1 MKIINNDFYTNNWQD
16 FVHSWVM
23 RRVEHLVQRYDL
35 PLDVDTIESFRID
48 TTEYGTHDFV
58 FTYTKDGVEHT
69 LTITPKNDDVE
80 ISISDNSTWVVNG
93 EDTGKNTAG
102 QMGPTGKQGLKGAA
116 GDKGS
121 IGKKGITG
129 LQGPQGNRGV
139 TGDKGE
145 KGLIGKK
152 GETGLQGEQGLQGPQ
167 GDRGKTGVHGEQGKQ
182 GLQGV
187 KGETGDQGPRGVA
200 GTVTGEKGP
209 IGPTGAKGETG
220 DQGPTGSQGPQGIIG
235 ETGNKGPIGETG
247 DQGPM
252 GDQGPIGP
260 QGPIGDKGPQGDSAD
275 VAITLNDNGN
285 FYVNGEDTGKPW
297 EGLPGKVNDITF
309 DKYWKNCVKTYDAF
323 MNTFYNKY
331 GSSDYTVN
339 DYSNAGYSQDFTSE
353 KGSYSKTH
361 WLPTRSDENFFNTSS
376 FPKDKLKLMCSNSL
390 YCQGRDDGG
399 RYSPT
404 LNISF
409 LKGIPFGFNV
419 SSLLINS
426 IDRFNDQSNWLIVYS
441 MPSIWFNPSYG
452 ANFYND
458 DYLKFSLIM
467 NNLRT
472 GIVKMTDT
480 SGNVRTFQP
489 VGSCWSFYTD
499 LWDSYSYHQYSTD
512 TALRPYTKGP
522 QAQWSDTFTTTGNY
536 DVKIEVIDN
545 DGNLVDFENGMGVI
559 PKSQQD
565 MLDLWSIHKDEMT
578 E

>member
-102 QMGPTGKQGLKGAA
+102 QMGPTGKQGLKGVA
-116 GDKGS
+116 GDKGP

-129 LQGPQGNRGV
+129 LQGPQGNGGV

-182 GLQGV
+182 GLQGM

-209 IGPTGAKGETG
+209 IGPTGAKGEDG

-297 EGLPGKVNDITF
+297 EGLPGNVVGLTEENYKDQLLYASGEMRESTLSKYNFSFGPITWSATGSGSNSFWIATNNNDE
-309 DKYWKNCVKTYDAF
+309 
-323 MNTFYNKY
+323 
-331 GSSDYTVN
+331 
-339 DYSNAGYSQDFTSE
+339 DYSGYYNLPSTFKAFAIGCTSVSNRGI
-353 KGSYSKTH
+353 KNYYTYLYPIIYPINVISFGLNFGNILSYTSNLFSIDDTKEPNISISLSYEYDTVED
-361 WLPTRSDENFFNTSS
+361 LYKNYLTDYFYGQYALSS
-376 FPKDKLKLMCSNSL
+376 F
-390 YCQGRDDGG
+390 
-399 RYSPT
+399 T
-404 LNISF
+404 
-409 LKGIPFGFNV
+409 KGIIKV
-419 SSLLINS
+419 T
-426 IDRFNDQSNWLIVYS
+426 D
-441 MPSIWFNPSYG
+441 PSG
-452 ANFYND
+452 H
-458 DYLKFSLIM
+458 
-467 NNLRT
+467 
-472 GIVKMTDT
+472 
-480 SGNVRTFQP
+480 VRTFQP
-489 VGSCWSFYTD
+489 TKFIIDLSAPTTYERESTYYVYYKSYT
-499 LWDSYSYHQYSTD
+499 Q
-512 TALRPYTKGP
+512 GP
-522 QAQWSDTFTTTGNY
+522 QSQWNDTFDTTEAKYNY
-536 DVKIEVIDN
+536 KIDIIDN
-545 DGNLVDFENGMGVI
+545 DGNMVDCGIMNCPVPFGAIN
-559 PKSQQD
+559 
-565 MLDLWSIHKDEMT
+565 
-578 E
+578 

>member
-102 QMGPTGKQGLKGAA
+102 QMGSTGKQGLKGVV
-116 GDKGS
+116 GDKGP

-167 GDRGKTGVHGEQGKQ
+167 GDRGKTGIHGEQGKQ
-182 GLQGV
+182 GLQGM

-220 DQGPTGSQGPQGIIG
+220 DKGPTGSQGPQGIIG

-260 QGPIGDKGPQGDSAD
+260 QGPVGDKGPQGDAGHHPS
-275 VAITLNDNGN
+275 ITIGANNH
-285 FYVNGEDTGKPW
+285 FYVDDVDTEKPSV
-297 EGLPGKVNDITF
+297 GQPGKLTGVNTEA
-309 DKYWKNCVKTYDAF
+309 YVNQMY
-323 MNTFYNKY
+323 NTIGNKEDDLYSCLGDSDFRRYY
-331 GSSDYTVN
+331 GSVN
-339 DYSNAGYSQDFTSE
+339 NSVSELYSNYII
-353 KGSYSKTH
+353 
-361 WLPTRSDENFFNTSS
+361 PTRSDENFYDLTSTPYS
-376 FPKDKLKLMCSNSL
+376 SIKLFSSSITKIKSIL
-390 YCQGRDDGG
+390 YSSYG
-399 RYSPT
+399 
-404 LNISF
+404 NIPSSI
-409 LKGIPFGFNV
+409 GICGVPFGIDCMSQLVGDIDYTSYESSWFFFNG
-419 SSLLINS
+419 SPFYLTNNEILQGIAIN
-426 IDRFNDQSNWLIVYS
+426 D
-441 MPSIWFNPSYG
+441 
-452 ANFYND
+452 YNKWEFM
-458 DYLKFSLIM
+458 LKAYT
-467 NNLRT
+467 T
-472 GIVKMTDT
+472 GIIKYTDEN
-480 SGNVRTFQP
+480 GNVRTFQP
-489 VGSCWSFYTD
+489 VGVLYR
-499 LWDSYSYHQYSTD
+499 YSSSSTGD
-512 TALRPYTKGP
+512 GLRHCPVLRAYRKGP
-522 QAQWSDTFTTTGNY
+522 QSQWSTNFSPNSSYYRCKMD
-536 DVKIEVIDN
+536 VIDN
-545 DGNLVDFENGMGVI
+545 DGNPIDFENGGFIV
-559 PKSQQD
+559 SHAGD
-565 MLDLWSIHKDEMT
+565 YFTSLWNERKDEMNV
-578 E
+578 

>member
-58 FTYTKDGVEHT
+58 FTYTKDGVERT

-116 GDKGS
+116 GDKGP

-182 GLQGV
+182 GLQGM

-220 DQGPTGSQGPQGIIG
+220 DKGPTGSQGPQGIIG

-260 QGPIGDKGPQGDSAD
+260 QGPVGDKGPQGDTGHHPS
-275 VAITLNDNGN
+275 ITIGANNH
-285 FYVNGEDTGKPW
+285 FYVDDVDTEKPSV
-297 EGLPGKVNDITF
+297 GQPGKLTGVNTEAYVKQMYNTIGNNQNYTYSCLSNSDYRRFWGSIYSYVDEQAGTHLVPSRSDIDLKGTYYTTVDNKVKCFTSSKSKIQKVQNYPQSIGIQGIPYGFNCSELYSVYLGFMGYDDKWAFFNGSPFYLVDNDITNGI
-309 DKYWKNCVKTYDAF
+309 DN
-323 MNTFYNKY
+323 
-331 GSSDYTVN
+331 N
-339 DYSNAGYSQDFTSE
+339 DYYKWEFMLA
-353 KGSYSKTH
+353 
-361 WLPTRSDENFFNTSS
+361 NFV
-376 FPKDKLKLMCSNSL
+376 
-390 YCQGRDDGG
+390 
-399 RYSPT
+399 
-404 LNISF
+404 
-409 LKGIPFGFNV
+409 KGIA
-419 SSLLINS
+419 
-426 IDRFNDQSNWLIVYS
+426 RFTDSN
-441 MPSIWFNPSYG
+441 
-452 ANFYND
+452 
-458 DYLKFSLIM
+458 
-467 NNLRT
+467 
-472 GIVKMTDT
+472 
-480 SGNVRTFQP
+480 GNVRTYQP
-489 VGSCWSFYTD
+489 TGVLYR
-499 LWDSYSYHQYSTD
+499 YSSSLTGDGYRYCP
-512 TALRPYTKGP
+512 AFREYKKGP
-522 QAQWSDTFTTTGNY
+522 QAQWSDSFSGSTYYHEITIDF
-536 DVKIEVIDN
+536 IDN
-545 DGNLVDFENGMGVI
+545 DGNPIDFENGGLIV
-559 PKSQQD
+559 SHD
-565 MLDLWSIHKDEMT
+565 GDYFTSLWNAHKDEMNV
-578 E
+578 